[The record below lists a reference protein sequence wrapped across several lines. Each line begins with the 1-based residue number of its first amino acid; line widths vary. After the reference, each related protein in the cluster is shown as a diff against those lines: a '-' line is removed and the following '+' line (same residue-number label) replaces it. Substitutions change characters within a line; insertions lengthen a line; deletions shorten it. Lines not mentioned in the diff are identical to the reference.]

1 MKLNIEYIARVEGE
15 SAVEVEISGGKLT
28 GLKLNIW
35 EPPRFFEGFLV
46 GRRLEEVP
54 DIVARICGICPVS
67 HMATAIRAMEKAL
80 GVEPSPQLE
89 RLRRI
94 MALSQIAAS
103 HLVHIYMLALPDF
116 HRLNSIAD
124 MLPGQ
129 RKALER
135 LVRMKEAVNAV
146 TSAFGG
152 GRALHPVSMVAAG
165 FTAVPK
171 RDTVGKL
178 IEGLRG
184 IREDAA
190 ETVKMAASLSY
201 PDFATD
207 TEFVCIRGE
216 GGYAVNEGR
225 IASTA
230 GLDAPEDE
238 YRELFREEQVPYSN
252 AKRSQIRERGSLMVG
267 ALARTNLKFDDLH
280 PVAKGLAAGVGFR
293 PSRNPFQNT
302 LAQAVEIAHC
312 VSECTELLEGFSE
325 ERPWV

>member
-135 LVRMKEAVNAV
+135 LVRMKEAV
-146 TSAFGG
+146 
-152 GRALHPVSMVAAG
+152 
-165 FTAVPK
+165 
-171 RDTVGKL
+171 
-178 IEGLRG
+178 
-184 IREDAA
+184 
-190 ETVKMAASLSY
+190 
-201 PDFATD
+201 
-207 TEFVCIRGE
+207 
-216 GGYAVNEGR
+216 
-225 IASTA
+225 
-230 GLDAPEDE
+230 
-238 YRELFREEQVPYSN
+238 
-252 AKRSQIRERGSLMVG
+252 
-267 ALARTNLKFDDLH
+267 
-280 PVAKGLAAGVGFR
+280 
-293 PSRNPFQNT
+293 
-302 LAQAVEIAHC
+302 
-312 VSECTELLEGFSE
+312 
-325 ERPWV
+325 